1 MKIMEK
7 ETNTEKLL
15 QNIDE
20 TTPSQ
25 DEELA
30 FIAYQENVTRSKE
43 EKRTR
48 WILIAL
54 TVAIYLLGLGLF
66 AIIVQT
72 VYNINQIAGLVTG
85 AVLLVLYTICFVIVI
100 VSIFSKHSFDLEFK
114 KRNTGHFSER
124 ANNKVRWE
132 IAKNIT
138 EQSVVLNYVENQE
151 KKEFLNKAE
160 AEKVDAF
167 TTITKLLE
175 KYPNHIPGSTNPD
188 SQKLAESLSISM
200 RKDGVIYKKAKKL
213 ILRRAVSTGC
223 LTALSQNAI
232 VDASVV
238 AIKNV
243 QLIKDLIWLYG
254 FRPTNAEMTKILSR
268 VVRNVCVAI
277 GFNSM
282 PKSTTWA
289 SKVFNKDSSNF
300 LIQLLGQA
308 IDMGA
313 QFLGNG
319 AMTYLVG
326 KYTVNALLS
335 QYRIQDLYR
344 IKDLKNYEIEM
355 TSATVHEINAEIEV
369 EVKELSN
376 KPEEIEEKK
385 EALPKPEETEKK
397 KKWKFPFFKKRKE
410 GVEKDK
416 H

>member
-175 KYPNHIPGSTNPD
+175 KYPNHIPGSSNPD

-385 EALPKPEETEKK
+385 EVLPKPEETEK

>member
-1 MKIMEK
+1 MEK

-85 AVLLVLYTICFVIVI
+85 AVLLVLYTIGFVIVI

-376 KPEEIEEKK
+376 KPEEKK
-385 EALPKPEETEKK
+385 EALPKPEETEK

>member
-1 MKIMEK
+1 MEK

-54 TVAIYLLGLGLF
+54 SVAIYLLGLGLF

-72 VYNINQIAGLVTG
+72 VYDINHIAGLVTG
-85 AVLLVLYTICFVIVI
+85 GILLVLYTICFVVVI

-124 ANNKVRWE
+124 TNNKVRWE
-132 IAKNIT
+132 IAKNIQ
-138 EQSVVLNYVENQE
+138 EQSVVLNYVEHSEQ
-151 KKEFLNKAE
+151 KEFLNKSE

-167 TTITKLLE
+167 TTIQQLLE
-175 KYPNHIPGSTNPD
+175 KYPNHIPGSSNPD
-188 SQKLAESLSISM
+188 SQRLAESLSISM

-213 ILRRAVSTGC
+213 IIRRAVSTGC

-268 VVRNVCVAI
+268 VVRNVCIAI

-344 IKDLKNYEIEM
+344 LKDLKNYEMEM
-355 TSATVHEINAEIEV
+355 TSSTIHEINAEIET

-385 EALPKPEETEKK
+385 EALPSTEEKEKK
-397 KKWKFPFFKKRKE
+397 RWKFPFFKKKKE
-410 GVEKDK
+410 GIEKDK